1 VEEARIHRA
10 EYIQMWSIVREILS
24 YLCFL
29 WIVYT
34 IACSNR
40 TNNDVLQVK
49 HLRQF
54 FLNIG
59 HPDYDY
65 TKVS

>member
-1 VEEARIHRA
+1 
-10 EYIQMWSIVREILS
+10 MWSIVREILS

-40 TNNDVLQVK
+40 TNNDVLQVN
-49 HLRQF
+49 HLREF